1 MSSPKKAAIPY
12 AGESHWLWGHLL
24 TMRRDILGFFARCE
38 REHGAIVRLRLYA
51 TSVYLVSGP
60 ELIHEILITQ
70 QANFLKPTGLKA
82 VKPMFGE
89 GLLTADGE
97 VWQVHRKLVQPAF
110 RRECINR
117 YSLIAVSCTD
127 RLLDNWSEGERRDI
141 YVEMHTLT
149 LDIVARALFGT
160 DVRTG
165 RSLVTTGTRAIQDY
179 FLAWR
184 RHYFPLPS
192 WAPLPSTMKVRR
204 AVRDLDAMMY
214 RLIEEREASD
224 EPEQDLL
231 SSLIRAH
238 QDDGTRM
245 SRTMIRDQMVT
256 LFLAGHETT
265 AVSLAWAWY
274 MLALHPHVATKLH
287 AELASVLGDRAPN
300 VEDLPNLVY
309 LDQVFKEVMRLYPST
324 YNIGRIARGACKIG
338 GYAIEAGRDIIMS
351 QWAIHRS
358 SRYYDSPEEFCP
370 ERWEPTR
377 AAKVPKF
384 AYIPFGA
391 GPRTCIGAQFA
402 LMEAKMILATIARRY
417 TLELRADSNVE
428 VDAAL
433 TLRPAN
439 GLPMTVRVRS
449 A

>member
-1 MSSPKKAAIPY
+1 
-12 AGESHWLWGHLL
+12 
-24 TMRRDILGFFARCE
+24 MRRDILGFFAQCE
-38 REHGAIVRLRLYA
+38 RDYGAIVRLRVFA
-51 TSVYLVSGP
+51 TPFYLVSAP
-60 ELIHEILITQ
+60 ELIQEILITQ
-70 QANFLKPTGLKA
+70 HANFLKPTGLKA

-89 GLLTADGE
+89 GLLTSDGE
-97 VWQVHRKLVQPAF
+97 VWQVQRKLVQPAF

-117 YSLIAVSCTD
+117 YSSIATSCAA
-127 RLLDNWSEGERRDI
+127 RILDTWSEGQHRDI

-160 DVRTG
+160 DVHAG
-165 RSLVTTGTRAIQDY
+165 RAAVTTGTRAIQDY

-184 RHYFPLPS
+184 RHYLPLPP
-192 WAPLPSTMKVRR
+192 WAPLPSTWRVRR

-214 RLIEEREASD
+214 RLIDGREASD

-238 QDDGTRM
+238 HDDGSRM
-245 SRTMIRDQMVT
+245 SRVMIRDEMVT

-265 AVSLAWAWY
+265 AVSLVWAWY
-274 MLALHPHVATKLH
+274 LLARHPRVANKLH
-287 AELASVLGDRAPN
+287 SELASVLGERAPT

-324 YNIGRIARGACKIG
+324 YNIGRIARSACSVG
-338 GYAIEAGRDIIMS
+338 GYRIEAGRDILMS
-351 QWAIHRS
+351 QWAVHRS

-370 ERWEPTR
+370 ERWEPAR

-384 AYIPFGA
+384 AYLPFGA

-402 LMEAKMILATIARRY
+402 MMEAKMILATIAQRY
-417 TLELRADSNVE
+417 TLELAQDSDVQI
-428 VDAAL
+428 DAAL

-439 GLPMTVRVRS
+439 GLPMIVHARS
-449 A
+449 PLGRA